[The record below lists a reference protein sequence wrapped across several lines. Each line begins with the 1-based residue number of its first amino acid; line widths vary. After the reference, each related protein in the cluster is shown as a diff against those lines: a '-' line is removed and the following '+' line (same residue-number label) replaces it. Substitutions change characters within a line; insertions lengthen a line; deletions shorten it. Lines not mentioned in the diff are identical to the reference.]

1 MIYVLLYE
9 IYLSLQVQPT
19 FLCLLVP
26 IPLEL
31 DLLIVFF
38 RFVWAVLHD
47 FAKLVLNE
55 LFLAFRNIQFLLQ
68 IGNLGAI
75 FLRLWN
81 QRLPTITGSIELA
94 GYV

>member
-1 MIYVLLYE
+1 MIYILLYE

-31 DLLIVFF
+31 NLLIMFF
-38 RFVWAVLHD
+38 GFVWAVLHN

-55 LFLAFRNIQFLLQ
+55 LFLTFRYIQFLLQ

-75 FLRLWN
+75 FLSLGD
-81 QRLPTITGSIELA
+81 QRLSATACRIELA
-94 GYV
+94 GYI